1 MALFGPH
8 FKAGWAWPRH
18 SIGGVVAA
26 LALSVLLFPL
36 LSGGANSP
44 GTGVQF
50 ERPRPTATLTR
61 SGDELI
67 VTGSVAALF
76 NTGVFSGPNV
86 TQKVNRARLTPDGS
100 TVSSGFESVRTRL
113 AEERAR
119 QAGGN
124 PDPVATAS
132 IGPIT
137 ENQALG
143 AIDTAMPPN
152 LAPMPATMSQT
163 LAYSRAELPATDF
176 SILRDKSGHEVSEK
190 EFWCMAVAI
199 YFEARG
205 ESYRGQ
211 IAVGQVVM
219 NRVAHRLYPDTICN
233 VVFQNQH
240 MRNACQF
247 SFACDGV
254 PETITEPGP
263 WAQARE
269 IATGIING
277 TLYLAEVANATHYH
291 ATYVYPD
298 WAPRLKKVTKIDHH
312 IFYRF
317 KRA

>member
-1 MALFGPH
+1 M
-8 FKAGWAWPRH
+8 
-18 SIGGVVAA
+18 
-26 LALSVLLFPL
+26 SVLLFPL

-50 ERPRPTATLTR
+50 VQSAKLVRTGDTL
-61 SGDELI
+61 SI
-67 VTGSVAALF
+67 NGSVASLF
-76 NTGVFSGPNV
+76 STGVFSGPNV
-86 TQKVNRARLTPDGS
+86 ALKVNRARLTPDGS
-100 TVSSGFESVRTRL
+100 AISSGFESVRTRL
-113 AEERAR
+113 AEERAK

-124 PDPVATAS
+124 PDPIATAS

-137 ENQALG
+137 ENPALG

-163 LAYSRAELPATDF
+163 LAYARAELPATDF
-176 SILRDKSGHEVSEK
+176 SILRDKSGKEVSEK

-219 NRVAHRLYPDTICN
+219 NRVAHRLYPDTICG
-233 VVFQNQH
+233 VVFQNQN

-247 SFACDGV
+247 SFACDGI

-263 WAQARE
+263 WKQAKE

-312 IFYRF
+312 IFYKF